1 MQPINIA
8 LSTYTGENLMIFG
21 ICDVHVYYQ
30 SQSQILPLLVMHGH
44 RLHSVIIVEA
54 TCTCRFLK
62 GEYRAY
68 GKLDSWQKCH
78 SKLIAT
84 SQTPQPTSVPS
95 QLSDGPDDA
104 YTLFTLPEKVKPII

>member
-1 MQPINIA
+1 MDTDYTMLSLLRQP
-8 LSTYTGENLMIFG
+8 
-21 ICDVHVYYQ
+21 
-30 SQSQILPLLVMHGH
+30 
-44 RLHSVIIVEA
+44 
-54 TCTCRFLK
+54 CTCRFLK